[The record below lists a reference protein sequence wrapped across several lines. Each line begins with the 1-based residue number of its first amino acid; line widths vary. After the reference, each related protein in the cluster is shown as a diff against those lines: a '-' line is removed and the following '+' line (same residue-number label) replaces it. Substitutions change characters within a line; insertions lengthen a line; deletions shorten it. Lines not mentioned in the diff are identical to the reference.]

1 MPRPLSACAVADR
14 GRRVRR
20 PFEGSFFVG
29 RGEACLALSP
39 HARLLI
45 EGDACV
51 APAKVPSSCVGARH
65 LPRPLSACAA
75 ADRGRRVRRP
85 YERSFFVCRGE
96 AASPSAC
103 AVADRGRGMRRP
115 YEGSFFVCRGEA
127 CLALSPHARL
137 LIEGDACVAP
147 TKVPS
152 SCVGARHASP
162 SLRMRGCRSRAT
174 RASPLR
180 RFLLRV

>member
-1 MPRPLSACAVADR
+1 MPRPLSACAAPDR

-20 PFEGSFFVG
+20 PWEGSFFVC

-39 HARLLI
+39 HSRLLV
-45 EGDACV
+45 EGGGCV
-51 APAKVPSSCVGARH
+51 APSDIPSSCVGAG
-65 LPRPLSACAA
+65 
-75 ADRGRRVRRP
+75 D
-85 YERSFFVCRGE
+85 
-96 AASPSAC
+96 
-103 AVADRGRGMRRP
+103 
-115 YEGSFFVCRGEA
+115 

-162 SLRMRGCRSRAT
+162 SLRMRGC
-174 RASPLR
+174 
-180 RFLLRV
+180 